1 MCLKKL
7 VRLEYC
13 AKIAAAK
20 ELLCRMSDESR
31 LKLEVGWVCG
41 GVAGQAKFAVN
52 HPTKNCGMELS
63 ITAPYRESLLL

>member
-13 AKIAAAK
+13 ATIAAAK
-20 ELLCRMSDESR
+20 ELLCRMSDESG
-31 LKLEVGWVCG
+31 LKLEVGWIYS

-63 ITAPYRESLLL
+63 ITAQSREC